1 MNPILQ
7 KQPAY
12 DVAIGQVAR
21 NKVLRNT
28 FWLLALSMIPT
39 VLGAFV
45 GITMNV
51 ALPGGFIGMAIFL
64 AIAFGFMFA
73 IEKTKESAAGVFVLL
88 GFTFFMGLMLTPLL
102 RHTLGFSNGGSL
114 IMTAFGGTAV
124 VFAVMASIATTSK
137 RDFSG
142 MGSWLTA
149 GAVVILL
156 AIVANVFLQMPVL
169 TIVISVLMIAVF
181 SAFLLYDVQRV
192 VNGGETNYIS
202 ATLAIYLDVF
212 NVFTGL
218 LRLLGIVGGDD

>member
-12 DVAIGQVAR
+12 DVAVGQVAR

-45 GITMNV
+45 GVSMQ
-51 ALPGGFIGMAIFL
+51 LPMFSGFMGFIVFM
-64 AIAFGFMFA
+64 AIAFGFMYA
-73 IEKTKESAAGVFVLL
+73 IEKTKESAVGVFVLL

-102 RHTLGFSNGGSL
+102 RHTLGYSNGGSL

-124 VFAVMASIATTSK
+124 VFAVMASIATTTK
-137 RDFSG
+137 RNLAG

-156 AIVANVFLQMPVL
+156 AIVANIFLQMPVL
-169 TIVISVLMIAVF
+169 TIVISVLMIGVF
-181 SAFLLYDVQRV
+181 SAFILYDVNRV
-192 VNGGETNYIS
+192 VNGGETNYIT

-212 NVFTGL
+212 NVFTAL
-218 LRLLGIVGGDD
+218 LRLLGIMGGDD

>member
-1 MNPILQ
+1 MNPSLQ

-12 DVAIGQVAR
+12 DVAVGQVAR

-45 GITMNV
+45 GVSMN
-51 ALPGGFIGMAIFL
+51 LPMFSGFMGFIVFM
-64 AIAFGFMFA
+64 AIAFGFMYA
-73 IEKTKESAAGVFVLL
+73 IEKTKESAVGVFVLL

-102 RHTLGFSNGGSL
+102 RHTLGYSNGASL

-124 VFAVMASIATTSK
+124 VFAVMASIATTTK

-156 AIVANVFLQMPVL
+156 AIVANIFLQMSVL
-169 TIVISVLMIAVF
+169 TIVISVLMIGVF
-181 SAFLLYDVQRV
+181 SAFILYDVQRV
-192 VNGGETNYIS
+192 VNGGETNYIT

-212 NVFTGL
+212 NVFTAL

>member
-12 DVAIGQVAR
+12 DVAVGQVTR

-39 VLGAFV
+39 VLGAYV
-45 GITMNV
+45 GVSMQ
-51 ALPGGFIGMAIFL
+51 LPMLGGAMGFIVFL

-102 RHTLGFSNGGSL
+102 TRTLGYSNGGQL

-124 VFAVMASIATTSK
+124 VFAVMASIATTTK

-142 MGSWLTA
+142 MGSWLFA
-149 GAVVILL
+149 GVIVLLL
-156 AIVANVFLQMPVL
+156 AGFANIFLQMTAL
-169 TIVISVLMIAVF
+169 SIVFSVLAIGIF
-181 SAFLLYDVQRV
+181 SAFLLYDVQRI
-192 VNGGETNYIS
+192 VNGGETNYIT
-202 ATLAIYLDVF
+202 ATLSIYLDVYNIF
-212 NVFTGL
+212 ANL
-218 LRLLGIVGGDD
+218 LALLGLGGDRE

>member
-12 DVAIGQVAR
+12 DVAVGQVAR

-45 GITMNV
+45 GVSMQ
-51 ALPGGFIGMAIFL
+51 LPMFSGFMGFIVFM
-64 AIAFGFMFA
+64 AIAFGFMYA
-73 IEKTKESAAGVFVLL
+73 IEKTKDSAVGVFVLL

-102 RHTLGFSNGGSL
+102 RHTLGYSNGGSL

-124 VFAVMASIATTSK
+124 VFAVMASIATTTK
-137 RDFSG
+137 RNLAG

-156 AIVANVFLQMPVL
+156 AIVANIFLQMPVL
-169 TIVISVLMIAVF
+169 TIVISVLMIGVF
-181 SAFLLYDVQRV
+181 SAFILYDVNRV
-192 VNGGETNYIS
+192 VNGGETNYIT

-212 NVFTGL
+212 NVFTAL

>member
-12 DVAIGQVAR
+12 DVAVGQVAR

-45 GITMNV
+45 GVSMQLQIFSGFM
-51 ALPGGFIGMAIFL
+51 GFIVFM
-64 AIAFGFMFA
+64 AIAFGFMYA
-73 IEKTKESAAGVFVLL
+73 IEKTKESAVGVFVLL

-114 IMTAFGGTAV
+114 IMTAFGGTAA
-124 VFAVMASIATTSK
+124 VFAVMASIATTTK

-156 AIVANVFLQMPVL
+156 AIVANIFLQMSIL

-181 SAFLLYDVQRV
+181 SAFILYDVQRV
-192 VNGGETNYIS
+192 VNGGETNYIT

-212 NVFTGL
+212 NVFTAL
-218 LRLLGIVGGDD
+218 LRLLGIMGGDD

>member
-45 GITMNV
+45 GVTMNV

-73 IEKTKESAAGVFVLL
+73 IEKTKESATGVFVLL

-102 RHTLGFSNGGSL
+102 RHTLGYSNGGSL

-156 AIVANVFLQMPVL
+156 AIVANIFLQMPVL

>member
-12 DVAIGQVAR
+12 DVAIGQVTR

-51 ALPGGFIGMAIFL
+51 ALPGGFMGMVIFL

-102 RHTLGFSNGGSL
+102 RHTLGYSNGGSL

-124 VFAVMASIATTSK
+124 VFAVMASIATTTK

>member
-12 DVAIGQVAR
+12 DVAVGQVAR

-45 GITMNV
+45 GVSMQ
-51 ALPGGFIGMAIFL
+51 LPMFSGFMGFIVFM
-64 AIAFGFMFA
+64 AIAFGFMYA
-73 IEKTKESAAGVFVLL
+73 IEKTKDSAVGVFVLL

-102 RHTLGFSNGGSL
+102 RHTLGYSNGGSL

-124 VFAVMASIATTSK
+124 VFAVMASIATTTK
-137 RDFSG
+137 RNLAG

-156 AIVANVFLQMPVL
+156 AIVANIFLQMPVL
-169 TIVISVLMIAVF
+169 TIVISVLMIGVF
-181 SAFLLYDVQRV
+181 SAFILYDVNRV
-192 VNGGETNYIS
+192 VNGGETNYIT
-202 ATLAIYLDVF
+202 AALAIYLDVF
-212 NVFTGL
+212 NVFTAL

>member
-12 DVAIGQVAR
+12 DVAVGQVTR

-45 GITMNV
+45 GVTMGV
-51 ALPGGFIGMAIFL
+51 PMPSGFMGFILFM
-64 AIAFGFMFA
+64 AIAFGFMYA
-73 IEKTKESAAGVFVLL
+73 IEKTKESAVGVAVLL

-102 RHTLGFSNGGSL
+102 RHTLGYSNGGSL

-124 VFAVMASIATTSK
+124 VFAVMASIATTTK

-156 AIVANVFLQMPVL
+156 AIVANIFLQMSVL
-169 TIVISVLMIAVF
+169 SIVISVMMIAVF
-181 SAFLLYDVQRV
+181 SAFILYDVQRV
-192 VNGGETNYIS
+192 VNGGETNYIT

-212 NVFTGL
+212 NVFTAL

>member
-12 DVAIGQVAR
+12 SPALGQVAR

-28 FWLLALSMIPT
+28 FWLLALSMVPT

-45 GITMNV
+45 GVSTQ
-51 ALPGGFIGMAIFL
+51 LPMLSGGFGFLIFM

-73 IEKTKESAAGVFVLL
+73 IEKTKESAVGVFVLL

-102 RHTLGFSNGGSL
+102 RHTLGYSNGPQL

-124 VFAVMASIATTSK
+124 VFAVMASIATTTK

-156 AIVANVFLQMPVL
+156 AIVANIFLQLPVL
-169 TIVISVLMIAVF
+169 TIVISVLMMGVF
-181 SAFLLYDVQRV
+181 SAFILYDVQRV

-212 NVFTGL
+212 NVFTSL

>member
-1 MNPILQ
+1 MNPSLQ

-12 DVAIGQVAR
+12 DVAVGQVAR

-45 GITMNV
+45 GVSMN
-51 ALPGGFIGMAIFL
+51 LPMFSGFMGFIVFM
-64 AIAFGFMFA
+64 AIAFGFMYA
-73 IEKTKESAAGVFVLL
+73 IEKTKESAVGVFVLL

-102 RHTLGFSNGGSL
+102 RHTLGYSNGGSL

-156 AIVANVFLQMPVL
+156 AIVANIFLQMPVL
-169 TIVISVLMIAVF
+169 TIVISVLMIGVF
-181 SAFLLYDVQRV
+181 SAFILYDVNRV
-192 VNGGETNYIS
+192 VNGGETNYIT

-212 NVFTGL
+212 NVFTAL
-218 LRLLGIVGGDD
+218 LRLLGIMGGDD

>member
-1 MNPILQ
+1 M
-7 KQPAY
+7 
-12 DVAIGQVAR
+12 
-21 NKVLRNT
+21 
-28 FWLLALSMIPT
+28 
-39 VLGAFV
+39 
-45 GITMNV
+45 
-51 ALPGGFIGMAIFL
+51 GMVIFL

-102 RHTLGFSNGGSL
+102 RHTLGYSNGGSL

-124 VFAVMASIATTSK
+124 VFAVMASIATTTK